1 MKRQNLRK
9 TIQILSLLFFP
20 LTIYYFSPYLVVMGA
35 FHGVV
40 AGSMV
45 TFALLFLFSIFFGR
59 SFCAWLC
66 PAGSLHEVMILA
78 NDKPFKAVKAKV
90 IKFVIWIPWI
100 LAIVAGFITA
110 GGVSDVDLLYKTHYG
125 ISVHSVYGY
134 LAYLPVILVV
144 YILSLTVGKRGMC
157 HTICWMCP
165 FMMIGSRLGKTLR
178 IPYWGL
184 GVDTDKCMGCKRC
197 NKACSMSLDIMTMVQ
212 SGESQHHDCIQC
224 GACVDVCPKNAIEL
238 KVQ

>member
-1 MKRQNLRK
+1 MVF
-9 TIQILSLLFFP
+9 LS
-20 LTIYYFSPYLVVMGA
+20 I
-35 FHGVV
+35 
-40 AGSMV
+40 
-45 TFALLFLFSIFFGR
+45 
-59 SFCAWLC
+59 
-66 PAGSLHEVMILA
+66 
-78 NDKPFKAVKAKV
+78 
-90 IKFVIWIPWI
+90 
-100 LAIVAGFITA
+100 
-110 GGVSDVDLLYKTHYG
+110 
-125 ISVHSVYGY
+125 SVYGY

-144 YILSLTVGKRGMC
+144 YILSLTVGKGNV
-157 HTICWMCP
+157 P
-165 FMMIGSRLGKTLR
+165 YDLLDVPLMMIGSRLGKTLR